1 MFIVPLAAIIGLLV
15 DASKEINTN
24 GIALIIAIDIIV
36 WGIFKLLIPI
46 QNIWNGRF
54 KDQWLLDT
62 INDIE
67 IMNHSNIQ

>member
-1 MFIVPLAAIIGLLV
+1 M
-15 DASKEINTN
+15 DASKEINTY

-36 WGIFKLLIPI
+36 WGIFKILMPM

-62 INDIE
+62 MNDIE
-67 IMNHSNIQ
+67 IMKHSNIR

>member
-1 MFIVPLAAIIGLLV
+1 MFIVPLAAIVGLLV
-15 DASKEINTN
+15 DASKEINTY

-36 WGIFKLLIPI
+36 WGIFKSLMPM

-62 INDIE
+62 MNDIE
-67 IMNHSNIQ
+67 IMKHSNIR